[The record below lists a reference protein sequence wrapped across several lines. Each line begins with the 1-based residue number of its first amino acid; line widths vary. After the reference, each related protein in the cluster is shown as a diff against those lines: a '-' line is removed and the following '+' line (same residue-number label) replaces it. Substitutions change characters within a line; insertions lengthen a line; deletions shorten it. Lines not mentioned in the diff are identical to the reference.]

1 MEPPEYPR
9 LPCCGRSRRSCYS
22 RARDHLNEHSA
33 AERRRT
39 RWNALGHHDVV
50 RRIAI
55 GGAPALSGLHR
66 SVPLHKRHNDV
77 NLQKQGAFVAAGF
90 SAPSSAQQVIAWYT
104 TRLVSAGWTPGVDRG
119 IHTPPRHIFAH
130 GREEFILQLYPD
142 VADSYRLHPGP
153 GTVVFERTLSI
164 ESCSGAP
171 QYC

>member
-1 MEPPEYPR
+1 MPSVITTSFVESRSEARLRYP
-9 LPCCGRSRRSCYS
+9 GSI
-22 RARDHLNEHSA
+22 
-33 AERRRT
+33 
-39 RWNALGHHDVV
+39 VV
-50 RRIAI
+50 FHFT
-55 GGAPALSGLHR
+55 SDTT
-66 SVPLHKRHNDV
+66 DV
-77 NLQKQGAFVAAGF
+77 NLPKQGAFVAAGF